1 MNDSTPKRSD
11 DSHHHDDDASRLT
24 ILGFDFRI
32 ARRSPESL
40 FSGPVII
47 TSLGIATGALALLIC
62 GIPFVAPM
70 SRAAAVLS
78 VVGLLLAV
86 LGLVWQVVT
95 KRRLSVF
102 LVVLAA
108 FALATNGLAFRFAK
122 LGKHLIDFLEGH

>member
-11 DSHHHDDDASRLT
+11 DSHPHDDDATRLVNSGCE
-24 ILGFDFRI
+24 LRV
-32 ARRSPESL
+32 AKRSLESG

-47 TSLGIATGALALLIC
+47 TSLGIATGALALVIC

-70 SRAAAVLS
+70 SRAAVVLS

-86 LGLVWQVVT
+86 LGLVWQGIT
-95 KRRLSVF
+95 KRRWSVL
-102 LVVLAA
+102 LVVLTA
-108 FALATNGLAFRFAK
+108 FALATNAFAFRFAK